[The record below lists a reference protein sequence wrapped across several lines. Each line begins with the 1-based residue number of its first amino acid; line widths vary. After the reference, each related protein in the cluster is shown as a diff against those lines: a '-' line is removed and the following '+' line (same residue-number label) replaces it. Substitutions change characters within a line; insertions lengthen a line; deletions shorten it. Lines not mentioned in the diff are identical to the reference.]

1 MNIIHRITPT
11 LALAFLGAAGPLSAQ
26 SELPEGLRILY
37 EVPMQSFS
45 LTRAQFMEL
54 WRHWPAGAM
63 RDAAE
68 GLVGGTES
76 ARTANPQ
83 LYRLILDY
91 YGLHLDSARGV
102 DVPAAFATPPLAEG
116 EPEGIWTLNCLACH
130 GGSVAGE
137 YHAGLANS
145 TLMLERLV
153 NDVVAEKRDDGAGL
167 DEGMVMAQL
176 GHTIGTT
183 EATLFGEL
191 LLRFREPNMDLKPLP
206 GLVRGGT
213 QNMARLN
220 ALPDGLLAL
229 DAPAWWQ
236 LQHKTHLYLDHSVEK
251 NHRTVMQFTL
261 GVEDMTFKSE
271 VRDTV
276 ANGTEAEVAETL
288 GTIAAR
294 EVLALRSS
302 YVRKAA
308 GGEVDQDKLLAHI
321 AKAIPAMPFLA
332 KLVLARFVEP
342 SGISGETVRGWDDE
356 FQSIFA
362 FIDGLEA
369 PVYPGAIDSELAAQG
384 QGLFNASCARCHGHY
399 DGSGP
404 AYASKRIDAG
414 VIGTDAL
421 YPTALDQSF
430 RDSLVGFL
438 TEGPDGTQV
447 DIASDVVADEGYV
460 APPLQGIWASAPY
473 LHNGSV
479 PTVEHLLHYELR
491 MDLEDRGVH
500 AWVADDVDA
509 YDHEGLGLAARFLGA
524 KEHVARRFDHRVRS
538 SKRRGMSAGGHDFG
552 EALDGAERRAIVE
565 YLKTL

>member
-1 MNIIHRITPT
+1 MNIRIRTT
-11 LALAFLGAAGPLSAQ
+11 LTLFVAALGGAGQLCAQ
-26 SELPEGLRILY
+26 EPLPEGLRILY

-45 LTRAQFMEL
+45 LTRGQFMEL
-54 WRHWPAGAM
+54 WRHWPDSGQ
-63 RDAAE
+63 RNAAE
-68 GLVGGTES
+68 RL
-76 ARTANPQ
+76 ARLPGEAEAE
-83 LYRLILDY
+83 LYRIILDY
-91 YGLHLDSARGV
+91 YGLHLDPARGS
-102 DVPAAFATPPLAEG
+102 DVPAAFATPPAAPG
-116 EPEGIWTLNCLACH
+116 EPESRWTLNCLACH

-153 NDVVAEKRDDGAGL
+153 NDVVAEKRHDGAGL

-206 GLVRGGT
+206 GLVRGGSK
-213 QNMARLN
+213 NMARLM
-220 ALPDGLLAL
+220 ALPEGLLAL

-261 GVEDMTFKSE
+261 GVEDMTFRPH
-271 VRDTV
+271 VRDLI
-276 ANGTEAEVAETL
+276 ANGTEEEIAKTL
-288 GTIAAR
+288 GTIATK
-294 EVLALRSS
+294 EVLAKRTAYLGKS
-302 YVRKAA
+302 
-308 GGEVDQDKLLAHI
+308 GEGEVDQDSLVDHI
-321 AKAIPAMPFLA
+321 AKAVPAMPLLA
-332 KLVLARFVEP
+332 RLSLARFVEP
-342 SGISGETVRGWDDE
+342 AGISGETVRGWDDE

-362 FIDGLEA
+362 FIDGLA
-369 PVYPGAIDSELAAQG
+369 PPVYPRAVDAELAERG
-384 QGLFNASCARCHGHY
+384 RELFNKSCARCHGHY

-404 AYASKRIDAG
+404 AYVSKRIDAA

-438 TEGPDGTQV
+438 TEGLDGEQV
-447 DIASDVVADEGYV
+447 DIAADEVADEGYV
-460 APPLQGIWASAPY
+460 VPPLQGVWASAPY

-479 PTVEHLLHYELR
+479 PTVEHLLDYDLR
-491 MDLEDRGVH
+491 MDLEDRGLH
-500 AWVADDVDA
+500 AWVADDDAAA
-509 YDHEGLGLAARFLGA
+509 YDHEGLGQKARFLDA
-524 KEHVARRFDHRVRS
+524 EEHLARRFDHRVRS

-552 EALDGAERRAIVE
+552 EALEASERRAIIE